1 MRIVIIGAGFAGM
14 YAALSAA
21 RLRDIKGVSPEE
33 LEIAL
38 VAPEPTL
45 VIRPRLY
52 EPKPETLT
60 APLLDVLKAV
70 DVVYIKGSAE
80 TIDTAS
86 RTVQVATANNKRQSL
101 SYDRLVVAT
110 GSRLFRPNIPGLA
123 EHGFSV
129 DNLDDA
135 IALDKHLHGLA
146 NRPASNGRDTIVVA
160 GGGFTGIEAAT
171 EIPARLRAILG
182 KDARPRVIIVE
193 RNSAI
198 APDMGEGPRPIIEEA
213 LRKLGVETRL
223 GAGVASLDASGIT
236 LSDGERIETETVI
249 WAAGIRAAPLTTQ
262 IPAERDNFGRLLVDR
277 DLRVPLGAWRLCHR
291 RRRQSSQR
299 RCRQLRADV
308 VPACD
313 ADGRLCRQQ
322 CRRRTIAHGDQAIS
336 PEGLRH
342 LSRPRRSRRT
352 VHARLGPQGRDG
364 WRRRQEDQ
372 AGNQHRLDLSAEG
385 RACRRSRLGR
395 SGACD
400 RSLAASH
407 KKEPRSMQERGQLSP
422 SINQEDPQMTQ
433 TIQATQQNTQQKYPE
448 GETHEP

>member
-21 RLRDIKGVSPEE
+21 RLRDIKGVSPEQ

-60 APLLDVLKAV
+60 APLLDVLKAI
-70 DVVYIKGSAE
+70 DVVYVQGSAE
-80 TIDTAS
+80 TIDITS
-86 RTVQVATANNKRQSL
+86 RIVQVATANNKRQPL

-146 NRPASNGRDTIVVA
+146 NRPASSGRDTIVVA

-171 EIPARLRAILG
+171 EIPTRLRAILG
-182 KDARPRVIIVE
+182 KDVKPRVIIVE

-277 DLRVPLGAWRLCHR
+277 DLRVPSVPGVFATGDAARAASDDVGNYALMSCQHATRMGAF
-291 RRRQSSQR
+291 
-299 RCRQLRADV
+299 
-308 VPACD
+308 
-313 ADGRLCRQQ
+313 
-322 CRRRTIAHGDQAIS
+322 
-336 PEGLRH
+336 
-342 LSRPRRSRRT
+342 
-352 VHARLGPQGRDG
+352 
-364 WRRRQEDQ
+364 
-372 AGNQHRLDLSAEG
+372 AGNNAAAELLRMATRPYHQKAYVTCLDLGEA
-385 RACRRSRLGR
+385 
-395 SGACD
+395 GALFTRGWD
-400 RSLAASH
+400 RKVEMVGDVAKKT
-407 KKEPRSMQERGQLSP
+407 KKEINTVWIYPPKPERAAALASA
-422 SINQEDPQMTQ
+422 DPEHVT
-433 TIQATQQNTQQKYPE
+433 E
-448 GETHEP
+448 V